1 MVNSQW
7 RALRSKVGALL
18 PIVSLAISSFGAVF
32 GVLRYFDILEVIPS
46 GLVALAMLLLWATL
60 LLLSVKHASEDRYTS
75 ARDILKRL
83 NYPPG
88 VIGIQKV
95 MFATNRRM
103 TDTVEGTS
111 LDLEKITHHFQTWLY
126 YGRAWVTIPAVHRIG
141 TVERPRRIWKSLWLL
156 KEAEEPAKHF
166 TLAELS
172 RLKESDFFE
181 EISQA
186 SAKSALVFVHGFNVS
201 FSDALFRAAQIGYDT
216 NFRGEVIAFCWP
228 SRASVELYDADRERA
243 LASHYALLDLLN
255 DLRRK
260 ASIENIFLVAH
271 SLGSQIVVGAL
282 SAINSRLGEG
292 ALGVEELVLGAPDV
306 DRDVFVSSGDFIK
319 SAARGITI
327 YASSADKALIVSR
340 LKAGGV
346 PRVGDVPPD
355 GPLLIQGVDVI
366 DVTALGEDMFAL
378 NHGVFISDRSVLDDL
393 GRIITSR
400 TRPPHDRTTTLRQVP
415 PHWRELAGRTAP
427 DYWVYPR

>member
-1 MVNSQW
+1 
-7 RALRSKVGALL
+7 
-18 PIVSLAISSFGAVF
+18 
-32 GVLRYFDILEVIPS
+32 
-46 GLVALAMLLLWATL
+46 
-60 LLLSVKHASEDRYTS
+60 
-75 ARDILKRL
+75 
-83 NYPPG
+83 
-88 VIGIQKV
+88 
-95 MFATNRRM
+95 
-103 TDTVEGTS
+103 
-111 LDLEKITHHFQTWLY
+111 LEKITHHFQTWLY
-126 YGRAWVTIPAVHRIG
+126 YGRAWVTIPAAHRIG
-141 TVERPRRIWKSLWLL
+141 IVERPRRTWESLWLL
-156 KEAEEPAKHF
+156 KEAEQPAKHF
-166 TLAELS
+166 TLAELF

-243 LASHYALLDLLN
+243 LASHYALLDLL
-255 DLRRK
+255 DGLRRK

-282 SAINSRLGEG
+282 SAITPRLGEG

-306 DRDVFVSSGDFIK
+306 DRDVFVSNADLVR
-319 SAARGITI
+319 SAAEGITI
-327 YASSADKALIVSR
+327 YASSADKALIASR
-340 LKAGGV
+340 MKAGGV

-355 GPLLIQGVDVI
+355 GPLLIEGVDVI

-378 NHGVFISDRSVLDDL
+378 NHVVFISDRSVLDDL

-400 TRPPHDRTTTLRQVP
+400 TRPPHNRTTILRHVP
-415 PHWRELAGRTAP
+415 SDWRELPGRTAP